1 MNSREMKKE
10 IYGFLGVYL
19 ENYALSDISVQMKD
33 VVLHQATG
41 KYMHSNN
48 KPSEAAQLRYDR
60 VMADVIHQFALK
72 ALKEKTR

>member
-10 IYGFLGVYL
+10 IYGYLAVYL
-19 ENYALSDISVQMKD
+19 EEFRLSDISTQMKD
-33 VVLHQATG
+33 VVLHEATG
-41 KYMHSNN
+41 KYLHSTE

-60 VMADVIHQFALK
+60 VLADVIHQFKLK